1 MLECKE
7 SSKDRTAKCQY
18 STVSYQTLYTG
29 HDRQQMITMCLP
41 GLASI
46 ALLLLSIPVWSTE
59 LLSSIWTEMKL
70 LQSLIHY
77 QVKANCTLS
86 DYRLLTFLISSMD
99 KVTGACPIIMWFTKP
114 RRCYSFFSIAK
125 EANNFHRQ
133 IFAIHHVRSPE
144 RLCLRE
150 LYLSM
155 GFLMCVAKFTLWLVS
170 HRAAR
175 DFL

>member
-59 LLSSIWTEMKL
+59 FNMNRDEVTSEPYTHY
-70 LQSLIHY
+70 HY

-99 KVTGACPIIMWFTKP
+99 KVTGACPIIM
-114 RRCYSFFSIAK
+114 
-125 EANNFHRQ
+125 
-133 IFAIHHVRSPE
+133 
-144 RLCLRE
+144 
-150 LYLSM
+150 
-155 GFLMCVAKFTLWLVS
+155 
-170 HRAAR
+170 
-175 DFL
+175 